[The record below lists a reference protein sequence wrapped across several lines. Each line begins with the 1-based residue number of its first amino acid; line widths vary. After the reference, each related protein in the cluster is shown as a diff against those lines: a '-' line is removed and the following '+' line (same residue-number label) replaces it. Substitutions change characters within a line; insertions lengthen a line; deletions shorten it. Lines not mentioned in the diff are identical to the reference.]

1 MKNHCWRILYCQEQL
16 PPNPTQGVAPTLT
29 SHTAKQASLPPI
41 DTSYS
46 HETDSLDS
54 RAQERTQKQLQL
66 IEPLLSAE
74 RSCRRIMLSSSRV
87 ISSASPLGGL
97 L

>member
-1 MKNHCWRILYCQEQL
+1 MKNHGWRILYCQERL
-16 PPNPTQGVAPTLT
+16 PPNPTQGVVPTLT
-29 SHTAKQASLPPI
+29 PHTAKQASLPPI
-41 DTSYS
+41 DPSYS

-54 RAQERTQKQLQL
+54 RAQERTLKQLQL
-66 IEPLLSAE
+66 TEPLLSAE
-74 RSCRRIMLSSSRV
+74 RSCRRIMLSSSCA